1 MNMNLRKTC
10 RRTVFLAAALSLP
23 LAAAAVPFSNGGF
36 ELPGVSPGTNASLS
50 DGSNTPP
57 TGWTV
62 GGTTTPFAM
71 FYENNTFGVI
81 AFSGLNAVG
90 FGGNG
95 TTGATLSQTFDTV
108 LGQAITV
115 NYFVTSQQGNATGV
129 QTLLLEALNG
139 AALLGSTTDVIPD
152 FNPSVEAFH
161 WFAGPSLTFTAA
173 GASSTIRFTDT
184 SNGSAA
190 GGTNWA
196 LDGVSVSGIV
206 APPVQG
212 VPEPSTYGLML
223 AGLGLLGFL
232 ARRKSKT

>member
-10 RRTVFLAAALSLP
+10 RRTVFLAVALTLP
-23 LAAAAVPFSNGGF
+23 LAAAAAPFANGNF
-36 ELPGVSPGTNASLS
+36 ESPGVPSGSFCDIPGQCL
-50 DGSNTPP
+50 PP
-57 TGWTV
+57 TGWTA
-62 GGTTTPFAM
+62 GGTLGNFAL
-71 FYENNTFGVI
+71 FYENGAFGVI
-81 AFSGLNAVG
+81 GIAGPNAVG

-115 NYFVTSQQGNATGV
+115 NYFVTSQQGNATGA

-139 AALLGSTTDVIPD
+139 ASILGSTTDVIPD
-152 FNPSVEAFH
+152 FGPGEVFH

>member
-108 LGQAITV
+108 LGQVITV
-115 NYFVTSQQGNATGV
+115 NYFVTSQQGNDTGR
-129 QTLLLEALNG
+129 QSLLLQALNG
-139 AALLGSTTDVIPD
+139 VAILGSTTDVIPD
-152 FNPSVEAFH
+152 TFAAFNWV
-161 WFAGPSLTFTAA
+161 AGPALTFVAT

-184 SNGSAA
+184 STQSNSS
-190 GGTNWA
+190 NWA
-196 LDGVSVSGIV
+196 LDGVSVSGIE
-206 APPVQG
+206 APPVAG
-212 VPEPSTYGLML
+212 VPEPSTYGLMV

-232 ARRKSKT
+232 ARRRSKT